1 MGVRTSSPLLDL
13 APLSGQDSEVLPEL
27 DNLLRAYSTSA
38 TGGGNPLQPRAP
50 SSAASESNV
59 APRDASQEAPD
70 HPWSEGEDSR
80 GSVPD
85 SEQWHHPEGSEADV
99 ASMPDESDRI
109 ELALLLIQQLT
120 DRVEELEARGADQ
133 KMSLGDTIVRL
144 RRRVHIL
151 ERGADTT
158 ATAASSRG
166 VGGGLLCYLSCF
178 GREKLRHILRVGRP

>member
-1 MGVRTSSPLLDL
+1 
-13 APLSGQDSEVLPEL
+13 
-27 DNLLRAYSTSA
+27 
-38 TGGGNPLQPRAP
+38 
-50 SSAASESNV
+50 
-59 APRDASQEAPD
+59 
-70 HPWSEGEDSR
+70 
-80 GSVPD
+80 
-85 SEQWHHPEGSEADV
+85 
-99 ASMPDESDRI
+99 MPDESDRI

-166 VGGGLLCYLSCF
+166 VGGEIIMLPILLWTGETTSHTPRWTPVTTCRVPRLIELEVAALNP
-178 GREKLRHILRVGRP
+178 GGDVDKIQARLRDLEERQAGHAASMG